1 MDNRKEI
8 EEIIRVDLAGEKGAI
23 EIYKGQLAVIK
34 NKALAKDIKEML
46 KKEEKHFEKFSEL
59 LIKYQVRP
67 TILDPLWKSG
77 AFGLGLLS
85 AALGEKATMA
95 CTEAVEEVIVE
106 HYQNQ
111 SNFLKGKDS
120 VLEKVTKKFA
130 ADEKEHM
137 EQAKNYD
144 TGNDIFHRS
153 FKFGVKCLS
162 KVAIKLSKKI

>member
-1 MDNRKEI
+1 MDNRKKI

-23 EIYKGQLAVIK
+23 EIYKGQLAIIK
-34 NKALAKDIKEML
+34 DKSLVKDIKEML
-46 KKEEKHFEKFSEL
+46 KKEEQHFRKFSEL
-59 LIKYQVRP
+59 LIQYKVRP
-67 TILDPLWKSG
+67 TVLDPIWKSG

-85 AALGEKATMA
+85 GALGKKATMA

-106 HYQNQ
+106 HYLEQ
-111 SNFLKGKDS
+111 SNFLKGKDK

-137 EQAKNYD
+137 EHAKNYD
-144 TGNDIFHRS
+144 TGSDIFHKS

-162 KVAIKLSKKI
+162 KVAIKISEKI